1 LIVLPVLP
9 TLCAVDNAADPVSP
23 GKHELGFRQPRFVRR
38 YLAYIGHLL
47 ILVLRTIHGV
57 GAFALI
63 TFGVTVTKST
73 KGSKVIRPL
82 IISQIYRAGI
92 QLLPMVTFLSVAL
105 GVVVIGQTVSLLNRL
120 AAQDYL
126 GIVMVVVIVRELGP
140 LVTALLVLAR
150 VGTSI
155 VIELSTN
162 RATGEV
168 EALEALGIDPI
179 HYLVVPRV
187 IGLAISVFS
196 LTVYLIIFSLISGY
210 LFAFVQDVPLRPG
223 EYVQQLASSLNWHD
237 FILLG
242 LKTVIFGMIIA
253 IVTCFQG
260 LARPVRLEDVS
271 NVTSKAVVESVIACV
286 VIDSLFII
294 VYLVL

>member
-1 LIVLPVLP
+1 MDHV
-9 TLCAVDNAADPVSP
+9 ADSSTPARHSY
-23 GKHELGFRQPRFVRR
+23 GFHQPRWIRR
-38 YLAYIGHLL
+38 YLAYIGRLL
-47 ILVLRTIHGV
+47 LTILHTIHGL

-63 TFGVTVTKST
+63 TFGVAVTKSS
-73 KGSKVIRPL
+73 KASKVIRPL
-82 IISQIYRAGI
+82 IVSQIFRAGI
-92 QLLPMVTFLSVAL
+92 NLMPMVGFLGLAL

-140 LVTALLVLAR
+140 MVTALLVLAR

-187 IGLAISVFS
+187 LGLAISVFS
-196 LTVYLIIFSLISGY
+196 LTVYLIITALISGY
-210 LFAFVQDVPLRPG
+210 LFAFIQDVPLRPG
-223 EYVQQLASSLNWHD
+223 EYISQLASSLRWTD

-242 LKTVIFGMIIA
+242 VKTIIFGVIIA

-271 NVTSKAVVESVIACV
+271 NVTSSAVVESVIACV
-286 VIDSLFII
+286 VIDALFII
-294 VYLVL
+294 VYLVV

>member
-1 LIVLPVLP
+1 MDQVAEPS
-9 TLCAVDNAADPVSP
+9 TAKRHAY
-23 GKHELGFRQPRFVRR
+23 GFRQPRWVRR

-47 ILVLRTIHGV
+47 LTILQTIHGL

-63 TFGVTVTKST
+63 TFGVAVTKSS
-73 KGSKVIRPL
+73 KASKVIRPL
-82 IISQIYRAGI
+82 IVSQIFRAGI
-92 QLLPMVTFLSVAL
+92 KLLPMVGFLAFAL
-105 GVVVIGQTVSLLNRL
+105 GIVVIGQTVSLLNRL

-187 IGLAISVFS
+187 IGLAVSVFS
-196 LTVYLIIFSLISGY
+196 LTVYLIILALIGGY
-210 LFAFVQDVPLRPG
+210 LFAFLQDVPLKPG
-223 EYVQQLASSLNWHD
+223 EYIHQLASSLRWTD

-242 LKTVIFGMIIA
+242 FKTVIFGTIIA

-260 LARPVRLEDVS
+260 LAKPVKLEDVS
-271 NVTSKAVVESVIACV
+271 NVTSSAVVESVIACV
-286 VIDSLFII
+286 VIDALFII